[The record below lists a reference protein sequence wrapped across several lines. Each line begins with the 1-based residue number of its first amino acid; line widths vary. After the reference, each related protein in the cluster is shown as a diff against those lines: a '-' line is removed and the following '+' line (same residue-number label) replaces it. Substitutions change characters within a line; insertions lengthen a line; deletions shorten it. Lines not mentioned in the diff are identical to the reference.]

1 MYELIEI
8 ERKLTKI
15 AKLNKRNKQRVFKT
29 NKNY

>member
-8 ERKLTKI
+8 ERKFNKI